1 MRLKPPNGR
10 FQVHLAA
17 TALRAAI
24 VLILALALP
33 APLLAAD
40 FVAGW
45 KAYQRAYY
53 ATAWEERRPLAEQGD
68 ANAQYYLGV
77 MHQNGEGVSQN
88 YALAVLRYFQAAE
101 QGLASAQKNLS
112 VMYAR
117 GDGVAQ
123 NYVFAHMWL
132 SLAVAHFPPGID
144 RDEAANF
151 RDGIA
156 KYMTP
161 PEVAEAQRFARQWKP
176 K

>member
-1 MRLKPPNGR
+1 MR
-10 FQVHLAA
+10 
-17 TALRAAI
+17 ALPTVV
-24 VLILALALP
+24 VLVLALALP
-33 APLLAAD
+33 AHVLAAD
-40 FVAGW
+40 FEAGW

-53 ATAWEERRPLAEQGD
+53 ATAWEEWRPLAEQGD

-101 QGLASAQKNLS
+101 QGLASAQKNLG

-132 SLAVAHFPPGID
+132 NLAVARFPRGVT
-144 RDEAANF
+144 RDEATNF

-156 KYMTP
+156 NYMTP
-161 PEVAEAQRFARQWKP
+161 AEVAEAQRLAREWKP

>member
-1 MRLKPPNGR
+1 MR
-10 FQVHLAA
+10 
-17 TALRAAI
+17 ALRGVF
-24 VLILALALP
+24 VLVLALALP
-33 APLLAAD
+33 APVLAAD
-40 FVAGW
+40 FQAGW

-53 ATAWEERRPLAEQGD
+53 ATAWAEWRPLAEQGD

-77 MHQNGEGVSQN
+77 MHQNGEGVPQN

-101 QGLASAQKNLS
+101 QGLASAQKNLG

-117 GDGVAQ
+117 GNGVAQ

-132 SLAVAHFPPGID
+132 NLAVARLPPGGT
-144 RDEAANF
+144 RDEVVNF

-161 PEVAEAQRFARQWKP
+161 AEVAEAQRFERQWKP

>member
-10 FQVHLAA
+10 FQVHLSSR
-17 TALRAAI
+17 ALRG
-24 VLILALALP
+24 VVVILALALP
-33 APLLAAD
+33 AHVSAAD

-53 ATAWEERRPLAEQGD
+53 ATAWEEWRPLAERGD
-68 ANAQYYLGV
+68 ASAQYYLGV
-77 MHQNGEGVSQN
+77 MHQNGEAVPQN

-101 QGLASAQKNLS
+101 QGLASAQKNLG

-123 NYVFAHMWL
+123 NYVSAHMWL
-132 SLAVAHFPPGID
+132 SLAVARFPPGVT
-144 RDEAANF
+144 RNEVTNF

-161 PEVAEAQRFARQWKP
+161 AEEAEAQRFAKQWKP